1 MQRKIT
7 FKFYDQKRNRL
18 MDVLSIDW
26 GNGLIVCTYGGQG
39 WLSLIEDGDLLPY
52 TDRKDKYRKEIFEG
66 HIIIEHDHLGGKLPL
81 EVYWDA
87 TESGFR
93 CRRASYHGPLPDSKN
108 TEVIGN
114 RYENPELLQ
123 ARDE

>member
-7 FKFYDQKRNRL
+7 FKFYDQKRKRL

-66 HIIIEHDHLGGKLPL
+66 HIIIEHDHLGVTPPL
-81 EVYWDA
+81 EVYWD
-87 TESGFR
+87 TSVSGFR
-93 CRRASYHGPLPDSKN
+93 ARHGPYNGPLPDSKN
-108 TEVIGN
+108 MEIIGTI
-114 RYENPELLQ
+114 YENPELLQ
-123 ARDE
+123 DPEL